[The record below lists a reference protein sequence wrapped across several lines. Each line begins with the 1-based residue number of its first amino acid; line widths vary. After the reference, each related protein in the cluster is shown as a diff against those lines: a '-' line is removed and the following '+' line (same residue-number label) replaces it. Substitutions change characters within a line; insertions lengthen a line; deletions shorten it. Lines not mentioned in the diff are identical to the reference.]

1 MESDISQLEAP
12 TFTTLSSRGPPEPMT
27 KLKWNHKVSLI
38 GEKVLNPMIH
48 CCDQCEKP
56 ILIYGRMIPCKHVF
70 CLKCARDEPLKMC
83 PRCKEKVVRVE
94 QSGLG
99 TVFMCSHGG
108 TRYGNT
114 GCRRTYL
121 SQRDLQA
128 HINHRHINSISA
140 ESKQQVETKTSN
152 IVQRKPIE
160 PPSNR
165 QNIRQPAQFVSSI
178 PSVPSSSVSNPAIT
192 RNNAMP
198 TIHDNPMPS
207 QPQQQPLMPTMMGN
221 MNVHQQ
227 PQMATVSEMYYNTSM
242 TQQQQ
247 YGGYSNPGQQ
257 QNPSAMQPNYGAMH
271 QPPNPGMSMM
281 MAQQAV
287 HMSRPPPPQGPAYF
301 SQYNQYGHG
310 QMPQHYP
317 NSRQYEQQNFNAPP
331 NAQQWNQQQYY
342 R

>member
-27 KLKWNHKVSLI
+27 KLSWNHKVSLI

-70 CLKCARDEPLKMC
+70 CLKCAREEPHKMC

-128 HINHRHINSISA
+128 HINHRHVNSSSA
-140 ESKQQVETKTSN
+140 ESKSQTETKSGN
-152 IVQRKPIE
+152 IPPPRKPTE
-160 PPSNR
+160 QQSNR
-165 QNIRQPAQFVSSI
+165 QNTRQPAQFGLAI
-178 PSVPSSSVSNPAIT
+178 PSIQSSGVSNSTIA
-192 RNNAMP
+192 RNNTMP
-198 TIHDNPMPS
+198 NTNMQDNS
-207 QPQQQPLMPTMMGN
+207 LQLQSQQQPMMSSMMG
-221 MNVHQQ
+221 NVHQQ
-227 PQMATVSEMYYNTSM
+227 SQMTTDMYYNTSM
-242 TQQQQ
+242 AQQQQ
-247 YGGYSNPGQQ
+247 YGGYANPGQQ
-257 QNPSAMQPNYGAMH
+257 QNPSPMQPNYGAPMH
-271 QPPNPGMSMM
+271 QQPNPGMSMM

-287 HMSRPPPPQGPAYF
+287 HMNRPPPQGLYG
-301 SQYNQYGHG
+301 QYGQYG
-310 QMPQHYP
+310 QMQQHYP
-317 NSRQYEQQNFNAPP
+317 NSRQYEQQNFNAP

>member
-1 MESDISQLEAP
+1 MESDISQLEVT

-70 CLKCARDEPLKMC
+70 CLKCAREEPLKMC

-128 HINHRHINSISA
+128 HINHRHVNSNA
-140 ESKQQVETKTSN
+140 ESKQQVETSKTSSST
-152 IVQRKPIE
+152 VQRKPVE
-160 PPSNR
+160 PPPSR
-165 QNIRQPAQFVSSI
+165 QNTRQPTQYVSAAT
-178 PSVPSSSVSNPAIT
+178 SVPSSTVPTIT
-192 RNNAMP
+192 RNTMP
-198 TIHDNPMPS
+198 SAVHQDNNPLQS
-207 QPQQQPLMPTMMGN
+207 QPQQPPLMPMMG
-221 MNVHQQ
+221 NVHQQ
-227 PQMATVSEMYYNTSM
+227 PQMASVPEMYYTPM
-242 TQQQQ
+242 AQQQQ
-247 YGGYSNPGQQ
+247 YGGYTNAPPQQ
-257 QNPSAMQPNYGAMH
+257 QNPSPMQPNYGAMH

-301 SQYNQYGHG
+301 SQYGQYG

-317 NSRQYEQQNFNAPP
+317 NSRQYEPQNFNAPP
-331 NAQQWNQQQYY
+331 NPQQWNQQQYY

>member
-83 PRCKEKVVRVE
+83 PRCKEKVIRVE

-108 TRYGNT
+108 SRYGNT

-128 HINHRHINSISA
+128 HINHRHVNSGA
-140 ESKQQVETKTSN
+140 ESKQQVETKSSN
-152 IVQRKPIE
+152 IVPRKPIE
-160 PPSNR
+160 QPVSR
-165 QNIRQPAQFVSSI
+165 QNTRQSAQFVSSI
-178 PSVPSSSVSNPAIT
+178 PSVSSSSISNSTVS
-192 RNNAMP
+192 RNNTMPPTAMQE
-198 TIHDNPMPS
+198 NPLQS
-207 QPQQQPLMPTMMGN
+207 QPQQPLMPAMMGN
-221 MNVHQQ
+221 QNIHQQ
-227 PQMATVSEMYYNTSM
+227 PQMATVPEMYYNPSM
-242 TQQQQ
+242 AQQQQ
-247 YGGYSNPGQQ
+247 YGGYANAGQQ
-257 QNPSAMQPNYGAMH
+257 QNPSGMQQNYGSMH
-271 QPPNPGMSMM
+271 QPPNPGMMM
-281 MAQQAV
+281 MAQQAA

-301 SQYNQYGHG
+301 SQYGQYG
-310 QMPQHYP
+310 QMQHYP